1 MPNPKAVFSCSVAM
15 VATLVGASGYSDALD
30 ALNSGDKGRSEKAL
44 RGLLSD
50 AGTDPI
56 LESAIQRYLNRPE
69 MNATETLRR
78 ALELRSG
85 PTQAS
90 ATAPALRKAAAEI
103 KSRGGYDDAGVKDSS
118 NWLGRLLQRLTQGS
132 KDEPPTI
139 APRAVPGLGGWVV
152 TAVKVLLALGVATF
166 VVIAVSQFRWRR
178 RLRRSASALLDEDE
192 PLRTPDEWLEE
203 ADALAAKFLYR
214 EAVRCLYV
222 ACLLRADE
230 HGIARFRRHETN
242 WEHLARI
249 EANPRLPSGVDFREP
264 TGHFDRIWY
273 GGQVRGE
280 VDFTLFREWYLQL
293 TKALQAVPA

>member
-1 MPNPKAVFSCSVAM
+1 MLNPKAVFSCSVALI
-15 VATLVGASGYSDALD
+15 AALVGASDYSDALD
-30 ALNSGDKGRSEKAL
+30 ALKAGDKMRCERAL
-44 RGLLSD
+44 RGLLSE

-56 LESAIQRYLNRPE
+56 LESAIRRYLRQPE
-69 MNATETLRR
+69 TNATETLRR

-90 ATAPALRKAAAEI
+90 PTAPALRKAAAEI
-103 KSRGGYDDAGVKDSS
+103 KSKGGYGDAGVKDSS
-118 NWLGRLLQRLTQGS
+118 NWLGRLLTRLFRGS
-132 KDEPPTI
+132 KDEPQEI
-139 APRAVPGLGGWVV
+139 APRAVPGLGGWVI
-152 TAVKVLLALGVATF
+152 TAVKVLLVLGVAAF
-166 VVIAVSQFRWRR
+166 VVIMVSQFRWRR

-203 ADALAAKFLYR
+203 ADVLAGKFLYR

-264 TGHFDRIWY
+264 TGRFDRIWY
-273 GGQVRGE
+273 GRQVRGE
-280 VDFTLFREWYLQL
+280 VDFLQFREWYLQL